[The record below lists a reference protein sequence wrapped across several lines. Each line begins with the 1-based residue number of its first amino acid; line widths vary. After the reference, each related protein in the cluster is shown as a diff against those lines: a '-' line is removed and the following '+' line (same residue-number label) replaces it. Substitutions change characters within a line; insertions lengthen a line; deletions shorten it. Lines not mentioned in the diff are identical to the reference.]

1 MMSMLTILVTQPLV
15 SSPVLIYLI
24 VLAIILLVPMLLNK
38 VKMPH
43 VIGMIIAGMTIGPY
57 GFNVLARDM
66 SFEVFGQVGLLY
78 LMFLAGVEIDMYHL
92 KRNLRKGLVF
102 GLFTFFVPLIV
113 GALSAKAFLDFNLLT
128 SVLLASMFSAH
139 TLLAYPIVSRLGL
152 TKNRAVVIAIAG
164 TIFTVLG
171 SLMVL
176 AGSVSVTRDGYF
188 NFLTIAK
195 LLGGLTVYC
204 LAVVYLYPR
213 ITRWY
218 FKHYND
224 SVAQFIYIMAMVF
237 LAAESAVWVGI
248 EGVFGA
254 FFAGIVLNRFIPA
267 RSPLMGRIEFV
278 GNAIFIP
285 YFLIGVGMLINVR
298 ALFAGWDTA
307 YVAAVM
313 SLTAMA
319 GKWLAAFCTQRI
331 FKMQG
336 VERSVMYQLSNAH
349 TAVAL
354 AVVMIGYKIGVFS
367 EAVLDGT
374 VVMILVTCTVSSI
387 GTSRAAQKLK
397 LLTMKNDDVVSGGD
411 DGKAPLVNT
420 LIPVV
425 NPQSATEL
433 VSLALMMHDVRPG
446 GHNRFFALHVRNDN
460 SASSRAVGQNSLD
473 VAEQTAA
480 SVDVPLL
487 PIERYDLNF
496 VTGVLNTM
504 EERDINEVVIG
515 LHRRSSAI
523 HSFFGEKL
531 IQLLKSTHRMVVI
544 SRCFIPVNTVRRIVV
559 AVPDKAEFETGFVRW
574 VKCVG
579 NLARQL
585 GCRTV
590 FFTSESTQR
599 SIEAVLK
606 HHGFG
611 IRHEYRLWEED
622 DDFVLLAN
630 KIIDDDLFVVVT
642 ARNGSVS
649 YNAFMATLPEF
660 LRRYFSLNN
669 LIIMYPEQFGSEA
682 VVPTIGDAISS
693 DVEVMPSGLW
703 LKMTQLF
710 KALQRLKRSIFNPE
724 KNNRSE
730 L

>member
-1 MMSMLTILVTQPLV
+1 MISALAIPATPPIVA
-15 SSPVLIYLI
+15 SPVLIFLI
-24 VLAIILLVPMLLNK
+24 VLAIILLVPLLLNRLK
-38 VKMPH
+38 IPH
-43 VIGMIIAGMTIGPY
+43 VIGMIIAGMIIGPY
-57 GFNVLARDM
+57 GLNVLARDM

-92 KRNLRKGLVF
+92 KRNLRRGLVF
-102 GLFTFFVPLIV
+102 GLFTFFVPLII
-113 GALSAKAFLDFNLLT
+113 GAVSGKLFLHFDMIT
-128 SVLLASMFSAH
+128 SVLLASMFASH

-176 AGSVSVTRDGYF
+176 AGAVSVVHDGTF
-188 NFLTIAK
+188 SILTLAR
-195 LLGGLTVYC
+195 LFGGLLLYC
-204 LAVVYLYPR
+204 LAVVYIYPR
-213 ITRWY
+213 ITRWF
-218 FKHYND
+218 FKRYAD
-224 SVAQFIYIMAMVF
+224 PILQFIYILMMVF
-237 LAAESAVWVGI
+237 LAAESAAWIGI

-267 RSPLMGRIEFV
+267 RSSLMGRIEFV
-278 GNAIFIP
+278 GNALFIP
-285 YFLIGVGMLINVR
+285 YFLIGVGMLINVK
-298 ALFAGWDTA
+298 ALFSGWDTV

-319 GKWLAAFCTQRI
+319 GKWLAAYLTQRT
-331 FKMQG
+331 FGMLP
-336 VERSVMYQLSNAH
+336 VERSMMYQLSNAH

-354 AVVMIGYKIGVFS
+354 AVVMIGYKIGILG
-367 EAVLDGT
+367 ETVLDAT

-397 LLTMKNDDVVSGGD
+397 LLTMSNEDMLSGVESA
-411 DGKAPLVNT
+411 KVPMVNT

-425 NPQSATEL
+425 NPLSATEL
-433 VSLALMMHDVRPG
+433 VTLAIMMHDVHPG

-480 SVDVPLL
+480 SLEVPLL

-504 EERDINEVVIG
+504 QERDINEVVIG
-515 LHRRSSAI
+515 LHRRANVI
-523 HSFFGEKL
+523 DSFFGDKL
-531 IQLLKSTHRMVVI
+531 TSLLKSTYRMVVI
-544 SRCFIPVNTVRRIVV
+544 SRCYIPVNTMRRIVV

-579 NLARQL
+579 NLTRQL

-590 FFTSESTQR
+590 FFTSPATR
-599 SIEAVLK
+599 NAIEAVVA
-606 HHGFG
+606 HYGFG
-611 IRHEYRLWEED
+611 IRHEYRLWEQD

-630 KIIDDDLFVVVT
+630 KIIDDDLFIVIS
-642 ARNGSVS
+642 ARSGSIS

-669 LIIMYPEQFGSEA
+669 LLVMYPEQFGAEA
-682 VVPTIGDAISS
+682 VVPTSPDAISG
-693 DVEVMPSGLW
+693 DVETMPSGLL
-703 LKMTQLF
+703 LKF
-710 KALQRLKRSIFNPE
+710 KRDIRALHRLKRRIFNPE
-724 KNNRSE
+724 KNDRMQ